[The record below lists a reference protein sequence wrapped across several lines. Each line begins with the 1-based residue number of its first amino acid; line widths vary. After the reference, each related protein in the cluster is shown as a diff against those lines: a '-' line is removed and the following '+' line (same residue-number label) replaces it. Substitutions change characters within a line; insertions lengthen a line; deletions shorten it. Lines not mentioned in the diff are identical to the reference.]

1 MDRKLCTNRTNQS
14 LRRSGSFKLSLL
26 TTLTEVSG
34 TAYCWVECAHR
45 GKVFR
50 DLCMSTKEEKPTLA
64 GVQIKARKRNVAVA
78 LDPGSFSDAV
88 VTVFEDAA
96 KGDTVEDLNAAV
108 KVLENVDL
116 DFSRYGDSFF
126 EILFTGGRMAAGGNV
141 VEEGKKLKINV
152 RPQPLSALILKFVLF
167 RKDEC
172 LHVCL
177 NALRQRWLV

>member
-1 MDRKLCTNRTNQS
+1 
-14 LRRSGSFKLSLL
+14 
-26 TTLTEVSG
+26 
-34 TAYCWVECAHR
+34 
-45 GKVFR
+45 
-50 DLCMSTKEEKPTLA
+50 MSTKEEKPTLA

-152 RPQPLSALILKFVLF
+152 RTQALSSALTINIVRIASRVTFTGTFNSLSVAW
-167 RKDEC
+167 RE
-172 LHVCL
+172 
-177 NALRQRWLV
+177 RWLICVQNCDHAYLLQLT